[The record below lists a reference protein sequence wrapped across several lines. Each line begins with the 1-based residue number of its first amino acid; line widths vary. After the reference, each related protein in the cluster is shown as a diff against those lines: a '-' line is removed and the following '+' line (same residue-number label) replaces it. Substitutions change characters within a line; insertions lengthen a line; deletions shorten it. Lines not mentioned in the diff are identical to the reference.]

1 MVFER
6 RSLVL
11 NQGRTLLAI
20 DSSTER
26 SGVALY
32 DGDDFCELIWDAGRN
47 QTSTL
52 SVEIRHLL
60 GLARVEL
67 RDLGAIAVAIGPGSF
82 NGLRVGLSIAK
93 GLCYGLKIPV
103 CGVGTLDI
111 AAYPHAASRS
121 PIRAFVRAGRGRAVY
136 ADYRHR
142 NGRWVRATEL
152 QNEPFDAIAGQ
163 LTERTIV
170 VGDMPADLAAKLAD
184 ESLAVLPSPAL
195 RLRRPSYL
203 AEIGYRRW
211 QADDTD
217 PLEALEPIY
226 VHGAARSNGNE
237 TGTKTAVRSTD

>member
-1 MVFER
+1 MGFER

-32 DGDDFCELIWDAGRN
+32 DGDDFSELTWDAGRN

-52 SVEIRHLL
+52 SVEIMHLL
-60 GLARVEL
+60 ALAHVEL

-82 NGLRVGLSIAK
+82 NGLRVGLSVAK
-93 GLCYGLKIPV
+93 GLCFGLQIPI
-103 CGVGTLDI
+103 CGVGTLDVV
-111 AAYPHAASRS
+111 AYPHAASRS

-152 QNEPFDAIAGQ
+152 RNEPFEAVAGQ
-163 LTERTIV
+163 LSERTII
-170 VGDMPADLAAKLAD
+170 VGEMPGELATKLAD

-211 QADDTD
+211 QAGDTD
-217 PLEALEPIY
+217 PLETLEPIY
-226 VHGAARSNGNE
+226 VHGAATSGSSDANA
-237 TGTKTAVRSTD
+237 TTAVRSTD

>member
-1 MVFER
+1 M
-6 RSLVL
+6 L

-20 DSSTER
+20 DSSTEW

-32 DGDDFCELIWDAGRN
+32 DGDDFSELTWDAGRN

-52 SVEIRHLL
+52 SVEIMHLL
-60 GLARVEL
+60 SLSRVNL
-67 RDLGAIAVAIGPGSF
+67 SDLGAIAVAIGPGSF
-82 NGLRVGLSIAK
+82 NGLRVGLSVAK
-93 GLCYGLKIPV
+93 GLCYGLKIPI

-152 QNEPFDAIAGQ
+152 QNEPFDAISGQ
-163 LTERTIV
+163 LTERTII
-170 VGDMPADLAAKLAD
+170 VGEMPGDLAAKLAD
-184 ESLAVLPSPAL
+184 ETLAVLPSPAL

-203 AEIGYRRW
+203 AEIGFRRW
-211 QADDTD
+211 QAGDVD
-217 PLEALEPIY
+217 PLEALEPLY
-226 VHGAARSNGNE
+226 VHGASPSAGGESDGNTSVRSN
-237 TGTKTAVRSTD
+237 D

>member
-1 MVFER
+1 MGFER

-11 NQGRTLLAI
+11 NQGRTILAI

-32 DGDDFCELIWDAGRN
+32 DGDDFSELTWNAGRN

-52 SVEIRHLL
+52 SVEIMHLL
-60 GLARVEL
+60 SLARVEL

-82 NGLRVGLSIAK
+82 NGLRVGLSVAK
-93 GLCYGLKIPV
+93 GLGYGLRIPI

-142 NGRWVRATEL
+142 NGRWVRTTDL
-152 QNEPFDAIAGQ
+152 RNESFDAVTGQ
-163 LTERTIV
+163 LTERTII
-170 VGDMPADLAAKLAD
+170 VGEMPAELAAKLGD
-184 ESLAVLPSPAL
+184 ESFAVLPSPAL
-195 RLRRPSYL
+195 RMRRPSYL

-217 PLEALEPIY
+217 PLESLEPIY
-226 VHGAARSNGNE
+226 VHGAASSASNE
-237 TGTKTAVRSTD
+237 PDAKTAVRSKD

>member
-1 MVFER
+1 MGFER

-11 NQGRTLLAI
+11 NQGRTILAI

-32 DGDDFCELIWDAGRN
+32 DGDDFSELTWDAGRN
-47 QTSTL
+47 QTSAL
-52 SVEIRHLL
+52 SVEIMHLL
-60 GLARVEL
+60 TLARVEL
-67 RDLGAIAVAIGPGSF
+67 SDLGAVAVAIGPGSF
-82 NGLRVGLSIAK
+82 NGLRVGLSVAK
-93 GLCYGLKIPV
+93 GLCYGLKIPI

-163 LTERTIV
+163 LAERTII
-170 VGDMPADLAAKLAD
+170 VGEMPVDLASKLAD

-211 QADDTD
+211 QAGDTD

-226 VHGAARSNGNE
+226 VHGAARAASNE
-237 TGTKTAVRSTD
+237 TDTKTAVRSTD

>member
-1 MVFER
+1 MP
-6 RSLVL
+6 
-11 NQGRTLLAI
+11 NHGRIILAI
-20 DSSTER
+20 DSSTEQ

-32 DGDDFCELIWDAGRN
+32 DGETFSELSWDAGRN

-52 SVEIRHLL
+52 SVEINHLMT
-60 GLARVEL
+60 LARAEL

-82 NGLRVGLSIAK
+82 NGLRVGLSVAK
-93 GLCYGLKIPV
+93 GLCFGLGIPI

-152 QNEPFDAIAGQ
+152 RNEPFEAVASQIS
-163 LTERTIV
+163 ERTIL
-170 VGDMPADLAAKLAD
+170 VGDMPAELAAKLAD
-184 ESLAVLPSPAL
+184 ESHAVLPSPAL

-211 QADDTD
+211 QAGDTD
-217 PLEALEPIY
+217 PIETLEPIY
-226 VHGAARSNGNE
+226 VHGAAPSESRS
-237 TGTKTAVRSTD
+237 ADAASVVRNHG

>member
-1 MVFER
+1 MGFER

-11 NQGRTLLAI
+11 NQGRTILAI

-32 DGDDFCELIWDAGRN
+32 DGDDFSELTWNAGRN

-52 SVEIRHLL
+52 SVEIKHLL
-60 GLARVEL
+60 SLARVEL
-67 RDLGAIAVAIGPGSF
+67 PDLGAIAVAIGPGSF
-82 NGLRVGLSIAK
+82 NGLRVGLSVAK
-93 GLCYGLKIPV
+93 GLSYGLRIPI

-142 NGRWVRATEL
+142 NGRWVRTTDL
-152 QNEPFDAIAGQ
+152 RNESFDGLTGQ
-163 LTERTIV
+163 LAERTII
-170 VGDMPADLAAKLAD
+170 VGEMPGELAAKLAD
-184 ESLAVLPSPAL
+184 ESFAVLPSPAL
-195 RLRRPSYL
+195 RMRRPSYL

-217 PLEALEPIY
+217 PLESLEPIY
-226 VHGAARSNGNE
+226 VHGAASSAGNE
-237 TGTKTAVRSTD
+237 PDAQTAVRSKD